1 MVISN
6 GLAKSAELHYTHSLH
21 PKEPFFGY
29 KGKKKKKRERAT
41 GGASEPNILLT
52 YNHRLWYALF
62 PLYEVHRYNYI
73 TCIPSYA
80 SDSEASLNIF
90 SLRGMGQKTPKHLH
104 FSKGLEYWL
113 F

>member
-1 MVISN
+1 MALPRIPNYTIRTAYTPKNLFWVIR
-6 GLAKSAELHYTHSLH
+6 AK
-21 PKEPFFGY
+21 KE
-29 KGKKKKKRERAT
+29 KKRERVT
-41 GGASEPNILLT
+41 GGASEHIDISSSLMVCFISL
-52 YNHRLWYALF
+52 
-62 PLYEVHRYNYI
+62 